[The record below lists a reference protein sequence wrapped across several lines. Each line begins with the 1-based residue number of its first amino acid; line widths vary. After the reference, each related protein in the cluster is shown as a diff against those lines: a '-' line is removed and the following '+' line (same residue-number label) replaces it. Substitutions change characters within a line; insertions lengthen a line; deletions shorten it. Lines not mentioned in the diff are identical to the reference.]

1 MLKLVDTLQTTG
13 AMEKSDFDLLME
25 RYVTGK
31 VSVQERVKIEA
42 WLDAM
47 GTEDNTEL
55 ELSNEE
61 EDRIFQK
68 LTSSITT
75 VEDVVA
81 LKPKRKIRPDQWMIR
96 IAASLVMVSFL
107 SYAVWYF
114 ITSREHQLEVVSK
127 NGIEKIILNDGSLVW
142 LRGESKVMYYEKPDE
157 GARYTTFQG
166 EALFEVAKDASHP
179 FIVQCGEVKV
189 RVLGTSFNIKTDVEQ
204 VELMVLTGK
213 VNLSSAANVEGID
226 VLPQETII
234 YKSNGKFEKRST
246 NSQEI
251 TSITVNT
258 DYNMQF
264 TNTGMDEVL
273 NRLESKF
280 NVSVKLSDKRIR
292 NCKITMDFTDQSLE
306 KSLQLISEVL
316 DVTYSIQ
323 DKTVTIT
330 GTGCKQ
336 EP

>member
-1 MLKLVDTLQTTG
+1 
-13 AMEKSDFDLLME
+13 MEKSDFDLLME

-31 VSVQERVKIEA
+31 VSEQERVKIEA

-47 GTEDNTEL
+47 GAEDNTDL
-55 ELSNEE
+55 ELSKEE

-68 LTSSITT
+68 LTDSLTS

-81 LKPKRKIRPDQWMIR
+81 LKPKRKTRPDQWMIR
-96 IAASLVMVSFL
+96 IAASLVIVSL
-107 SYAVWYF
+107 VTYAVWYF
-114 ITSREHQLEVVSK
+114 TMSSKYQLEVVAK
-127 NGIEKIILNDGSLVW
+127 NGVEKIILNDGSLVW
-142 LRGESKVMYYEKPDE
+142 LRGESKVLYYEKQDE

-189 RVLGTSFNIKTDVEQ
+189 SVLGTSFNIKTGVDQ
-204 VELMVLTGK
+204 VELTVLTGK
-213 VNLSSAANVEGID
+213 VNLSSAANTEGVD
-226 VLPQETII
+226 VLPQEKII
-234 YKSNGKFEKRST
+234 YKSNGEFEKLST
-246 NSQEI
+246 SPQEI
-251 TSITVNT
+251 TSLTVNT

-264 TNTGMDEVL
+264 TNTGMDEVV

-323 DKTVTIT
+323 DKTVTLT
-330 GTGCKQ
+330 GKGCK
-336 EP
+336 

>member
-1 MLKLVDTLQTTG
+1 
-13 AMEKSDFDLLME
+13 MEKSDFDLLME

-31 VSVQERVKIEA
+31 VSEQERVKIEA

-47 GTEDNTEL
+47 GAEDNTDL
-55 ELSNEE
+55 ELSKEE

-68 LTSSITT
+68 LTDSLTS
-75 VEDVVA
+75 VEEVVA
-81 LKPKRKIRPDQWMIR
+81 LKPKRKTRPDQWMIR
-96 IAASLVMVSFL
+96 IAASLVIVSL
-107 SYAVWYF
+107 VSYAVWYF
-114 ITSREHQLEVVSK
+114 TTSGKYQLEVVAK
-127 NGIEKIILNDGSLVW
+127 NGVEKIILNDGSLVW
-142 LRGESKVMYYEKPDE
+142 LRGESKVLYYEKPDE

-189 RVLGTSFNIKTDVEQ
+189 SVLGTSFNIKTGVDQ
-204 VELMVLTGK
+204 VELTVLTGK
-213 VNLSSAANVEGID
+213 VNLSSAANTEGID
-226 VLPQETII
+226 VLPQEKII
-234 YKSNGKFEKRST
+234 YKSNGEFEKLST
-246 NSQEI
+246 NPQEI
-251 TSITVNT
+251 TSLTVNT

-264 TNTGMDEVL
+264 TNTGMDEVV

-323 DKTVTIT
+323 DKTVILT
-330 GTGCKQ
+330 GKGCK
-336 EP
+336 

>member
-1 MLKLVDTLQTTG
+1 
-13 AMEKSDFDLLME
+13 MEKSDFDLLME

-31 VSVQERVKIEA
+31 VSEQERVKIEA

-47 GTEDNTEL
+47 GAEDNTDL
-55 ELSNEE
+55 ELSKEE
-61 EDRIFQK
+61 EDRIFRK

-81 LKPKRKIRPDQWMIR
+81 LKPKRKTRPDQWMIR
-96 IAASLVMVSFL
+96 IAASLVIVSL
-107 SYAVWYF
+107 VSYAVWYF
-114 ITSREHQLEVVSK
+114 TMSSKYQLEVVAK
-127 NGIEKIILNDGSLVW
+127 NGVEKIILNDGSLVW
-142 LRGESKVMYYEKPDE
+142 LRGESKVLYYEKPDE

-189 RVLGTSFNIKTDVEQ
+189 SVLGTSFNIKTGVDQ
-204 VELMVLTGK
+204 VELTVLTGK
-213 VNLSSAANVEGID
+213 VNLSSAANTAGVD
-226 VLPQETII
+226 VLPQEKII
-234 YKSNGKFEKRST
+234 YKNNGEFEKFST
-246 NSQEI
+246 SPQEI
-251 TSITVNT
+251 TSLTVNT

-264 TNTGMDEVL
+264 TNTGMDEVV

-316 DVTYSIQ
+316 DVTYSVQ
-323 DKTVTIT
+323 DKTVTLT
-330 GTGCKQ
+330 GKGCK
-336 EP
+336 

>member
-1 MLKLVDTLQTTG
+1 MQKT
-13 AMEKSDFDLLME
+13 EFDQLME

-31 VSVQERVKIEA
+31 VSEQERKKIEA
-42 WLDAM
+42 WLDVM
-47 GTEDNTEL
+47 KTEDNTDL
-55 ELSNEE
+55 ELSDVDEA
-61 EDRIFQK
+61 RIFQK

-81 LKPKRKIRPDQWMIR
+81 MKPKRKIRPDQWMIR
-96 IAASLVMVSFL
+96 IAASLVMVSLL

-114 ITSREHQLEVVSK
+114 TASREHLLEVVSK
-127 NGIEKIILNDGSLVW
+127 NGVEKIILNDGSLVW
-142 LRGESKVMYYEKPDE
+142 LRGESKVIYYEKPDE

-179 FIVQCGEVKV
+179 FIVQCGDVKV
-189 RVLGTSFNIKTDVEQ
+189 KVLGTSFSIKTGTEQ
-204 VELMVLTGK
+204 VELTVLTGK
-213 VNLSSAANVEGID
+213 VNLSSSANTEGID
-226 VLPQETII
+226 VQPQEKIV
-234 YKSNGKFEKRST
+234 YKSNGEFEKLTASH
-246 NSQEI
+246 QEI

-264 TNTGMDEVL
+264 TNAGMDEVVDK
-273 NRLESKF
+273 LESKF

-316 DVTYSIQ
+316 DVTYRIQ

-330 GTGCKQ
+330 GTGCK
-336 EP
+336 

>member
-1 MLKLVDTLQTTG
+1 
-13 AMEKSDFDLLME
+13 MEKSDFDLLME

-31 VSVQERVKIEA
+31 VSEQERVKIEA

-47 GTEDNTEL
+47 GAEDNTDL
-55 ELSNEE
+55 ELSKEE

-68 LTSSITT
+68 LTDSLTS

-81 LKPKRKIRPDQWMIR
+81 LKPKRKTRPDQWMIR
-96 IAASLVMVSFL
+96 IAASLVIVSL
-107 SYAVWYF
+107 VSYAVWYF
-114 ITSREHQLEVVSK
+114 TTSGKYQLEVVAK
-127 NGIEKIILNDGSLVW
+127 NGVEKIILNDGSLVW
-142 LRGESKVMYYEKPDE
+142 LRGESKVLYYEKPDE

-189 RVLGTSFNIKTDVEQ
+189 SVLGTSFNIKTGVDQ
-204 VELMVLTGK
+204 VELTVLTGK
-213 VNLSSAANVEGID
+213 VNLSSAANTEGID
-226 VLPQETII
+226 VLPQEKII
-234 YKSNGKFEKRST
+234 YKSNGEFEKLST
-246 NSQEI
+246 NPQEI
-251 TSITVNT
+251 TSLTVNT

-264 TNTGMDEVL
+264 TNTGMDEVV

-323 DKTVTIT
+323 DKTVILT
-330 GTGCKQ
+330 GKGCK
-336 EP
+336 

>member
-1 MLKLVDTLQTTG
+1 
-13 AMEKSDFDLLME
+13 MEKSDFDLLME

-31 VSVQERVKIEA
+31 VSEQERVKIEA

-47 GTEDNTEL
+47 GAEDNTDL
-55 ELSNEE
+55 ELSKEE
-61 EDRIFQK
+61 EDRIFRK
-68 LTSSITT
+68 LISSITT

-81 LKPKRKIRPDQWMIR
+81 LKPKRKTRPDQWMIR
-96 IAASLVMVSFL
+96 IAASLVIVSL
-107 SYAVWYF
+107 VSYAVWYF
-114 ITSREHQLEVVSK
+114 TASSKYQLEVVAK
-127 NGIEKIILNDGSLVW
+127 NGVEKIILNDGSLVW
-142 LRGESKVMYYEKPDE
+142 LRGESKVLYYEKPDE

-189 RVLGTSFNIKTDVEQ
+189 SVLGTSFNIKTGVDQ
-204 VELMVLTGK
+204 VELTVLTGK
-213 VNLSSAANVEGID
+213 VNLSSAANTAGVD
-226 VLPQETII
+226 VLPQEKII
-234 YKSNGKFEKRST
+234 YKSNGEFEKLAT
-246 NSQEI
+246 NPQEI
-251 TSITVNT
+251 TSLTVNT

-264 TNTGMDEVL
+264 TNTGMDEVV

-323 DKTVTIT
+323 DKTVTLT
-330 GTGCKQ
+330 GKGCK
-336 EP
+336 

>member
-1 MLKLVDTLQTTG
+1 
-13 AMEKSDFDLLME
+13 MEKSDFDLLME

-31 VSVQERVKIEA
+31 VSEQERVKIEA

-47 GTEDNTEL
+47 GAEDNTDL
-55 ELSNEE
+55 ELSKEE

-75 VEDVVA
+75 VEDVVV
-81 LKPKRKIRPDQWMIR
+81 LKPKRKTRPDQWMIR
-96 IAASLVMVSFL
+96 IAASLVIVSL
-107 SYAVWYF
+107 VSYAVWYF
-114 ITSREHQLEVVSK
+114 TTSGKYQLEVVAK
-127 NGIEKIILNDGSLVW
+127 NGVEKIILNDGSLVW
-142 LRGESKVMYYEKPDE
+142 LRGESKVLYYEKPDE

-189 RVLGTSFNIKTDVEQ
+189 SVLGTSFNIKTGVNQ
-204 VELMVLTGK
+204 VELTVLTGK
-213 VNLSSAANVEGID
+213 VNLSSAANTAGVD
-226 VLPQETII
+226 VLPQEKII
-234 YKSNGKFEKRST
+234 YKSNGEFEKLST
-246 NSQEI
+246 SPQEI
-251 TSITVNT
+251 TSLTVNT

-264 TNTGMDEVL
+264 TNTGMDEVV

-323 DKTVTIT
+323 DKTVTLT
-330 GTGCKQ
+330 GKGCK
-336 EP
+336 

>member
-1 MLKLVDTLQTTG
+1 
-13 AMEKSDFDLLME
+13 MEKSDFDLLME

-31 VSVQERVKIEA
+31 VSEQERVKIEA

-47 GTEDNTEL
+47 GAEDNTDL
-55 ELSNEE
+55 ELSKEE

-68 LTSSITT
+68 LTDSLTS

-81 LKPKRKIRPDQWMIR
+81 LKPKRKTRPDQWMIR
-96 IAASLVMVSFL
+96 IAASLVIVSL
-107 SYAVWYF
+107 VSYAVWYF
-114 ITSREHQLEVVSK
+114 TMSSKYQLEVVAK
-127 NGIEKIILNDGSLVW
+127 NGVEKIILNDGSLVW
-142 LRGESKVMYYEKPDE
+142 LRGESKVLYYEKPDE

-189 RVLGTSFNIKTDVEQ
+189 SVLGTSFNIKTGVDQ
-204 VELMVLTGK
+204 VELTVLTGK
-213 VNLSSAANVEGID
+213 VNLSSAANTEGVD
-226 VLPQETII
+226 VLPQEKII
-234 YKSNGKFEKRST
+234 YKSNGEFEKLST
-246 NSQEI
+246 SSQEI
-251 TSITVNT
+251 TSLTVNT

-264 TNTGMDEVL
+264 TNTGMDEVV

-323 DKTVTIT
+323 DKTVTLT
-330 GTGCKQ
+330 GKGCK
-336 EP
+336 

>member
-1 MLKLVDTLQTTG
+1 
-13 AMEKSDFDLLME
+13 MEKSDFDLLME

-31 VSVQERVKIEA
+31 VSEQERVKIEA

-47 GTEDNTEL
+47 GAEDNTDL
-55 ELSNEE
+55 ELSKEE

-68 LTSSITT
+68 LTDSLTS

-81 LKPKRKIRPDQWMIR
+81 LKPKRKTRPDQWMIR
-96 IAASLVMVSFL
+96 IAASLVIVSL
-107 SYAVWYF
+107 VSYAVWYF
-114 ITSREHQLEVVSK
+114 TSSSKYQLEVVAK
-127 NGIEKIILNDGSLVW
+127 NGVEKIILNDGSLVW
-142 LRGESKVMYYEKPDE
+142 LRGESKVLYYEKPDE

-189 RVLGTSFNIKTDVEQ
+189 SVLGTSFNIKTGVDQ
-204 VELMVLTGK
+204 VELTVLTGK
-213 VNLSSAANVEGID
+213 VNLSSATNTEGVD
-226 VLPQETII
+226 VLPQEKII
-234 YKSNGKFEKRST
+234 YKSNGEFEKLST
-246 NSQEI
+246 SPQEI
-251 TSITVNT
+251 TSLTVNT

-264 TNTGMDEVL
+264 TNTGMDEVV

-323 DKTVTIT
+323 DKTVILT
-330 GTGCKQ
+330 GKGCK
-336 EP
+336 

>member
-1 MLKLVDTLQTTG
+1 
-13 AMEKSDFDLLME
+13 MEKSDFDLLME

-31 VSVQERVKIEA
+31 VSEQERVKIEA

-47 GTEDNTEL
+47 GAEDNTDL
-55 ELSNEE
+55 ELSKEE
-61 EDRIFQK
+61 EDRIFRK

-81 LKPKRKIRPDQWMIR
+81 LKPKRKTRPDQWMIR
-96 IAASLVMVSFL
+96 IAASLVIVSL
-107 SYAVWYF
+107 VSYAVWYF
-114 ITSREHQLEVVSK
+114 TTSGKYQLEVVAK
-127 NGIEKIILNDGSLVW
+127 NGVEKIILNDGSLVW
-142 LRGESKVMYYEKPDE
+142 LRGESKVLYYEKPDE

-189 RVLGTSFNIKTDVEQ
+189 SVLGTSFNIKTGVDQ
-204 VELMVLTGK
+204 VELTVLTGK
-213 VNLSSAANVEGID
+213 VNLSSAANTEGID
-226 VLPQETII
+226 VLPQEKII
-234 YKSNGKFEKRST
+234 YKSNGEFEKLST
-246 NSQEI
+246 NPQEI
-251 TSITVNT
+251 TSLTVNT

-264 TNTGMDEVL
+264 TNTGMDEVV

-323 DKTVTIT
+323 DKTVILT
-330 GTGCKQ
+330 GKGCK
-336 EP
+336 

>member
-1 MLKLVDTLQTTG
+1 
-13 AMEKSDFDLLME
+13 MEKSDFDLLME

-31 VSVQERVKIEA
+31 VSEQERVKIEA

-47 GTEDNTEL
+47 GAEDNTDL
-55 ELSNEE
+55 ELSKEE

-68 LTSSITT
+68 LTDSLTS

-81 LKPKRKIRPDQWMIR
+81 LKPKRKTRPDQWMIR
-96 IAASLVMVSFL
+96 IAASLVIVSL
-107 SYAVWYF
+107 VTYAVWYF
-114 ITSREHQLEVVSK
+114 TMSSKYQLEVVAK
-127 NGIEKIILNDGSLVW
+127 NGVEKIILNDGSLVW
-142 LRGESKVMYYEKPDE
+142 LRGESKVLYYEKQDE

-189 RVLGTSFNIKTDVEQ
+189 SVLGTSFNIKTGVDQ
-204 VELMVLTGK
+204 VELTVLKGK
-213 VNLSSAANVEGID
+213 VNLSSAANTEGVD
-226 VLPQETII
+226 VLPQEKII
-234 YKSNGKFEKRST
+234 YKSNGEFEKLST
-246 NSQEI
+246 NPQEI
-251 TSITVNT
+251 TSLTVNT

-264 TNTGMDEVL
+264 TNTGMDEVV

-316 DVTYSIQ
+316 DVTYSIR

-330 GTGCKQ
+330 GTGCK
-336 EP
+336 

>member
-1 MLKLVDTLQTTG
+1 
-13 AMEKSDFDLLME
+13 MEKSDFDLLME

-31 VSVQERVKIEA
+31 VSEQERVKIEA

-47 GTEDNTEL
+47 GAEDNTDL
-55 ELSNEE
+55 ELSKEE

-68 LTSSITT
+68 LTDSLTS

-81 LKPKRKIRPDQWMIR
+81 LKPKRKTRPDQWMIR
-96 IAASLVMVSFL
+96 IAASLVIVSL
-107 SYAVWYF
+107 VTYAVWYF
-114 ITSREHQLEVVSK
+114 TMSSKYQLEVVAK
-127 NGIEKIILNDGSLVW
+127 NGVEKIILNDGSLVW
-142 LRGESKVMYYEKPDE
+142 LRGESKVLYYEKQDE

-189 RVLGTSFNIKTDVEQ
+189 SVLGTSFNIKTGVDQ
-204 VELMVLTGK
+204 VELTVLTGK
-213 VNLSSAANVEGID
+213 VNLSSAANTEGVD
-226 VLPQETII
+226 VLPQEKII
-234 YKSNGKFEKRST
+234 YKSNGEFEKLST
-246 NSQEI
+246 NPQEI
-251 TSITVNT
+251 TSLTVNT

-264 TNTGMDEVL
+264 TNTGMDEVV

-323 DKTVTIT
+323 DKTVTLT
-330 GTGCKQ
+330 GKGCK
-336 EP
+336 

>member
-1 MLKLVDTLQTTG
+1 
-13 AMEKSDFDLLME
+13 MEKSDFDLLME

-31 VSVQERVKIEA
+31 VSEQERVKIEA

-47 GTEDNTEL
+47 GAEDNTDL
-55 ELSNEE
+55 ELSKEE
-61 EDRIFQK
+61 EDRIFRK

-81 LKPKRKIRPDQWMIR
+81 LKPKRKTRPDQWMIR
-96 IAASLVMVSFL
+96 IAASLVIVSL
-107 SYAVWYF
+107 VSYAVWYF
-114 ITSREHQLEVVSK
+114 TTSGKYQLEVVAK
-127 NGIEKIILNDGSLVW
+127 NGVEKIILNDGSLVW
-142 LRGESKVMYYEKPDE
+142 LRGESKVLYYEKPDE

-179 FIVQCGEVKV
+179 FIVQCGEVRV
-189 RVLGTSFNIKTDVEQ
+189 SVLGTSFNIKTGIDQ
-204 VELMVLTGK
+204 VELTVLTGK
-213 VNLSSAANVEGID
+213 VNLSSAANTAGVD
-226 VLPQETII
+226 VLPQEKII
-234 YKSNGKFEKRST
+234 YKSNGEFEKFST
-246 NSQEI
+246 SPQEI
-251 TSITVNT
+251 TSLTVNT

-264 TNTGMDEVL
+264 TNTGMDEVV

-316 DVTYSIQ
+316 DVTYSVQ
-323 DKTVTIT
+323 DKTVTLT
-330 GTGCKQ
+330 GKGCK
-336 EP
+336 

>member
-1 MLKLVDTLQTTG
+1 
-13 AMEKSDFDLLME
+13 MEKSDFDLLME

-31 VSVQERVKIEA
+31 VSEQERVKIEA

-47 GTEDNTEL
+47 GAEDNTDL
-55 ELSNEE
+55 ELSKEE
-61 EDRIFQK
+61 EDRIFRK

-81 LKPKRKIRPDQWMIR
+81 LKPKRKTRPDQWMIR
-96 IAASLVMVSFL
+96 IAASLVIVSL
-107 SYAVWYF
+107 VSYAVWYF
-114 ITSREHQLEVVSK
+114 TMSSKYQLEVVAK
-127 NGIEKIILNDGSLVW
+127 NGVEKIILNDGSLVW
-142 LRGESKVMYYEKPDE
+142 LRGESKVLYYEKPDE

-189 RVLGTSFNIKTDVEQ
+189 SVLGTSFNIKTGVDQ
-204 VELMVLTGK
+204 VELTVLTGK
-213 VNLSSAANVEGID
+213 VNLSSAANTEGID
-226 VLPQETII
+226 VLPQEKII
-234 YKSNGKFEKRST
+234 YKSNGEFEKLST
-246 NSQEI
+246 SPQEI
-251 TSITVNT
+251 TSLTVNT

-264 TNTGMDEVL
+264 TNTGMDEVV

-280 NVSVKLSDKRIR
+280 NVSVKLSDKHIR
-292 NCKITMDFTDQSLE
+292 NCKITMDLTDQSLE

-323 DKTVTIT
+323 DKTVTLT
-330 GTGCKQ
+330 GRGCK
-336 EP
+336 

>member
-1 MLKLVDTLQTTG
+1 
-13 AMEKSDFDLLME
+13 MEKSDFDLLME

-31 VSVQERVKIEA
+31 VSAHERVKIEA

-47 GTEDNTEL
+47 GAEDNTEL
-55 ELSNEE
+55 ELSKEE
-61 EDRIFQK
+61 EGRIFQK

-96 IAASLVMVSFL
+96 IAASLVMVSLL

-114 ITSREHQLEVVSK
+114 TTSREHQLEVDSK

-142 LRGESKVMYYEKPDE
+142 LRGESKLVYYEKPDE
-157 GARYTTFQG
+157 GTRYTTFQG
-166 EALFEVAKDASHP
+166 EALFEVAKDVSRP
-179 FIVQCGEVKV
+179 FIVQCGDVKV
-189 RVLGTSFNIKTDVEQ
+189 KVLGTSFSIKTGTEQ
-204 VELMVLTGK
+204 VELTVLTGK
-213 VNLSSAANVEGID
+213 VNLSSLANTTGID
-226 VLPQETII
+226 GQPQEKIV
-234 YKSNGKFEKRST
+234 YKSNGEFERILASQ
-246 NSQEI
+246 QEI

-264 TNTGMDEVL
+264 TNSGMDEVVDK
-273 NRLESKF
+273 LESKF
-280 NVSVKLSDKRIR
+280 NVSVKLSDKSIR
-292 NCKITMDFTDQSLE
+292 NCKITLDFTDQSLE

-316 DVTYSIQ
+316 DVTYSIKN
-323 DKTVTIT
+323 KTVTIT